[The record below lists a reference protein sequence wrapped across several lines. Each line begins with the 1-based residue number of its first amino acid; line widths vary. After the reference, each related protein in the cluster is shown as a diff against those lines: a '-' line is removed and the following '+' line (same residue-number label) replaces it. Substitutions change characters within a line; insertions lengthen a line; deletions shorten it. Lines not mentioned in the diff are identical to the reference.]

1 MTDAHY
7 GQLFTLGDV
16 DKILVRASRGDVPLN
31 AAAIADILEDEG
43 QLTLPCM
50 EIQLLIRTSD
60 RDDPLLPER
69 ISRMISEMGLNL
81 EEHR

>member
-16 DKILVRASRGDVPLN
+16 DKILARANRGDVPCN
-31 AAAIADILEDEG
+31 AAAIADILEEEG

-50 EIQLLIRTSD
+50 EIQLLIRDSD
-60 RDDPLLPER
+60 RTDPLLPER
-69 ISRMISEMGLNL
+69 INRMVGEMGLNL
-81 EEHR
+81 ETHQ